1 MRRLVCLLLIVLP
14 LAACRYG
21 TSAETFPPAQGP
33 EGVTIRVETDS
44 SGLRGELIE
53 VRADGIVLRVG
64 GQMWFLAYR
73 LIESSR
79 LEQYSDDFGMGDGE
93 VPPQELRDR
102 MRLLARFPQ
111 GLDDEMLDD
120 LLRLYG
126 QTRFRTPDSP

>member
-1 MRRLVCLLLIVLP
+1 MRRLACLLLVALP
-14 LAACRYG
+14 VAGCRYG
-21 TSAETFPPAQGP
+21 PSAETFPPAQGP
-33 EGVTIRVETDS
+33 EGVTARVETGS

-64 GQMWFLAYR
+64 GQIWFLAYR
-73 LIESSR
+73 LIESLR
-79 LEQYSDDFGMGDGE
+79 LEQYSDDFGIGDGR

-126 QTRFRTPDSP
+126 QTRFRTPESP